1 MEVIYVAEGSISVKV
16 GISDYVLHAV
26 EFTIINPFELHAL
39 YATDE
44 DNKIFILEI
53 SKDFYD
59 PCFESTIFVS
69 AYYLYENAAGKDF
82 EKIKETL
89 RKLFDLHLSAVAR
102 QLAGSKTGTDSDAA
116 PPDQAFIM
124 QSGASPVF
132 PVASAECSAEY
143 EKILLRS
150 LINYFELHFTSEYF
164 LLSDHKENTLR
175 DNAIQANR
183 LKSILTYFYE
193 HFPQKIQLQD
203 VADVT
208 FVNRYHISHLI
219 KSGIGLTFSELL
231 QHIRIEK
238 AEVYLLGTEL
248 PISQIVY
255 ELGFSS
261 YRYFNQHFKSLFH
274 MTPAAYRKK
283 YGHDTI
289 RYKDITY
296 RKPVTAADID
306 TAIKKL
312 AAAENSS
319 QIQTISLADIM
330 AKLGTADTADA
341 DTAALCE
348 GSADET
354 TAPRHELNLYR
365 LPKRS
370 ALYDTPLF
378 PALLLRHM
386 ADQQCSPADFAKEN
400 PQFFAPD
407 GPASPESAESIDTT
421 PAESADSHLR
431 SNPDLSSTFSG
442 APGNTTAS
450 GIRKSSFYMKEL
462 LEPFMNAHAIAF
474 PGGFAVKSGCS
485 TELLFYNA
493 PADLGGLDEVL
504 EEIDKI
510 DKSDD
515 AAGKI
520 SGFEEYFRR
529 CASMPDKEWSL
540 DFGGMALSS
549 TADSGIPAEISE
561 IITIR
566 RDLKLE
572 LDAFCQLMRTGM
584 LYGQRSDAM
593 PDRVKI
599 PPETAAST
607 AHLLS
612 RRINEDIIQT
622 FNSASAPDAS
632 FETLRIPSQGSD
644 SEARRTITLP
654 PFGVC
659 RITLIWLL

>member
-1 MEVIYVAEGSISVKV
+1 MTEPSNINIELIKPLIKDFPIPDNRLAAFSYMSLDEYPIHSHLHMEVIYVAEGSISVKV
-16 GISDYVLHAV
+16 GISDYVLHAG

-53 SKDFYD
+53 STDFYD
-59 PCFESTIFVS
+59 PCFEGTIFVS

-89 RKLFDLHLSAVAR
+89 RKLFDLHLSAAAR
-102 QLAGSKTGTDSDAA
+102 QLAGSQSGTDSVISS
-116 PPDQAFIM
+116 PEQTFIM
-124 QSGASPVF
+124 QNGASPVF

-164 LLSDHKENTLR
+164 RLSDHKENTLR

-248 PISQIVY
+248 PISQIVF

-319 QIQTISLADIM
+319 DILTISLADIM
-330 AKLGTADTADA
+330 AELVTADA
-341 DTAALCE
+341 ECGSAPAGTAPCSIEMPDRLPTAVSCE
-348 GSADET
+348 GACDVKVAATSEDSAVLEAA
-354 TAPRHELNLYR
+354 APCHEGNR
-365 LPKRS
+365 DGLPKRS

-378 PALLLRHM
+378 PALLLEYMAGRH
-386 ADQQCSPADFAKEN
+386 CSPADFAKEN

-407 GPASPESAESIDTT
+407 DQSSAESIYTT

-431 SNPDLSSTFSG
+431 SEPDISTAFSG
-442 APGNTTAS
+442 APGN
-450 GIRKSSFYMKEL
+450 
-462 LEPFMNAHAIAF
+462 
-474 PGGFAVKSGCS
+474 PG
-485 TELLFYNA
+485 
-493 PADLGGLDEVL
+493 
-504 EEIDKI
+504 
-510 DKSDD
+510 
-515 AAGKI
+515 
-520 SGFEEYFRR
+520 
-529 CASMPDKEWSL
+529 
-540 DFGGMALSS
+540 
-549 TADSGIPAEISE
+549 SE
-561 IITIR
+561 NHHFT
-566 RDLKLE
+566 
-572 LDAFCQLMRTGM
+572 
-584 LYGQRSDAM
+584 
-593 PDRVKI
+593 
-599 PPETAAST
+599 
-607 AHLLS
+607 
-612 RRINEDIIQT
+612 
-622 FNSASAPDAS
+622 
-632 FETLRIPSQGSD
+632 
-644 SEARRTITLP
+644 
-654 PFGVC
+654 
-659 RITLIWLL
+659 

>member
-1 MEVIYVAEGSISVKV
+1 MTEQSNINIELIKPLIKEFPIPGNRLAAFSYMSLDEYPIHSHLHMEVIYVAEGSVSVKV
-16 GISDYVLHAV
+16 GVSDYVLHAG

-53 SKDFYD
+53 STDFYD
-59 PCFESTIFVS
+59 PCFEGTIFVS

-102 QLAGSKTGTDSDAA
+102 QLAGSKTGTDSDAV

-124 QSGASPVF
+124 QSGTLPVF

-238 AEVYLLGTEL
+238 AEIYLLGTEL

-289 RYKDITY
+289 RYKDVTY

-306 TAIKKL
+306 AAIRRL
-312 AAAENSS
+312 AVSDCSS
-319 QIQTISLADIM
+319 EVQTISLAEII
-330 AKLGTADTADA
+330 AELGTADT
-341 DTAALCE
+341 
-348 GSADET
+348 ADET

-370 ALYDTPLF
+370 ALYDTPLL
-378 PALLLRHM
+378 PALLLGYM
-386 ADQQCSPADFAKEN
+386 AGQQCSPADFAKEN

-407 GPASPESAESIDTT
+407 EPVSAESAESIDTT
-421 PAESADSHLR
+421 PSKSAGSHLR
-431 SNPDLSSTFSG
+431 SRPDLSTAFSG

-462 LEPFMNAHAIAF
+462 LESFMNAHAIAF
-474 PGGFAVKSGCS
+474 PGGFAVKSGDS
-485 TELLFYNA
+485 IELLFYNA
-493 PADLGGLDEVL
+493 PADPGKLDMTITEL
-504 EEIDKI
+504 DKI
-510 DKSDD
+510 SERCN
-515 AAGKI
+515 G
-520 SGFEEYFRR
+520 SGDTTGFKEYFRR
-529 CASMPDKEWSL
+529 CASMPDKEWIL
-540 DFGGMALSS
+540 DL
-549 TADSGIPAEISE
+549 SGIFPTA
-561 IITIR
+561 R
-566 RDLKLE
+566 
-572 LDAFCQLMRTGM
+572 
-584 LYGQRSDAM
+584 
-593 PDRVKI
+593 P
-599 PPETAAST
+599 TAAYLRKS
-607 AHLLS
+607 ARSS
-612 RRINEDIIQT
+612 RSGAI
-622 FNSASAPDAS
+622 
-632 FETLRIPSQGSD
+632 
-644 SEARRTITLP
+644 
-654 PFGVC
+654 
-659 RITLIWLL
+659 

>member
-16 GISDYVLHAV
+16 GISDYVLHAG

-53 SKDFYD
+53 STDFYD
-59 PCFESTIFVS
+59 PCFEGTIFVS

-102 QLAGSKTGTDSDAA
+102 QLAGSKTGTRSDISS
-116 PPDQAFIM
+116 PEQAFIM
-124 QSGASPVF
+124 QRGTSPVF

-289 RYKDITY
+289 RYKDISYKT
-296 RKPVTAADID
+296 PVTAADID
-306 TAIKKL
+306 TAIKNL

-319 QIQTISLADIM
+319 QIQTISLAEIM
-330 AKLGTADTADA
+330 TELGTADVDS
-341 DTAALCE
+341 AAPCHVLDRCE
-348 GSADET
+348 
-354 TAPRHELNLYR
+354 
-365 LPKRS
+365 LPKLS

-378 PALLLRHM
+378 PALLIEYMTDHRY
-386 ADQQCSPADFAKEN
+386 SPADFAKEN

-407 GPASPESAESIDTT
+407 DQSSAESIDTT
-421 PAESADSHLR
+421 SAESAGSHLR
-431 SNPDLSSTFSG
+431 SEPDISSTFSG
-442 APGNTTAS
+442 TPGNMTAS

-462 LEPFMNAHAIAF
+462 LEPFMNAHAPAF
-474 PGGFAVKSGCS
+474 PGGSAVKSGDN

-493 PADLGGLDEVL
+493 PTDLGGLDEMIK
-504 EEIDKI
+504 EIDNI
-510 DKSDD
+510 DTSDD
-515 AAGKI
+515 AAGDI
-520 SGFEEYFRR
+520 AGFQEYFRR

-540 DFGGMALSS
+540 DF
-549 TADSGIPAEISE
+549 SGISPDSTIDSDSPGNDTPAETSE
-561 IITIR
+561 ILTIR

-572 LDAFCQLMRTGM
+572 LDAFCQLMRSGM
-584 LYGQRSDAM
+584 LYGQRSAAETGFGEALPEAAADAAE
-593 PDRVKI
+593 P
-599 PPETAAST
+599 
-607 AHLLS
+607 AHM
-612 RRINEDIIQT
+612 INEDIIQT
-622 FNSASAPDAS
+622 LNSASSPDAR
-632 FETLRIPSQGSD
+632 FEMVRIPSHESD
-644 SEARRTITLP
+644 PEARCTIILP

-659 RITLIWLL
+659 RITLVGL

>member
-1 MEVIYVAEGSISVKV
+1 MEIIYVAEGSVSVKV
-16 GISDYVLHAV
+16 GISDYVLHAG

-53 SKDFYD
+53 STDFYD
-59 PCFESTIFVS
+59 PCFEGTIFVS
-69 AYYLYENAAGKDF
+69 AYYLYEKAAGKDF
-82 EKIKETL
+82 EKIRDTL
-89 RKLFDLHLSAVAR
+89 RKLFDLHLSAAAR
-102 QLAGSKTGTDSDAA
+102 QLSGRQQDPDSAVVSSE
-116 PPDQAFIM
+116 QSFIM
-124 QSGASPVF
+124 QSGTSPVF

-238 AEVYLLGTEL
+238 AEIYLLGTEL

-283 YGHDTI
+283 YSHDTI

-296 RKPVTAADID
+296 RKPVSAADID
-306 TAIKKL
+306 AAIRKL
-312 AAAENSS
+312 AVSDCSFEV
-319 QIQTISLADIM
+319 QTISLADIM
-330 AKLGTADTADA
+330 TELGTADAETA
-341 DTAALCE
+341 
-348 GSADET
+348 S
-354 TAPRHELNLYR
+354 PRHEENR
-365 LPKRS
+365 HELPKLS
-370 ALYDTPLF
+370 ALYDTPLL
-378 PALLLRHM
+378 PALLLGYM
-386 ADQQCSPADFAKEN
+386 AEQQCSPADFAKEN

-407 GPASPESAESIDTT
+407 EPAAIESIDMT

-442 APGNTTAS
+442 TPGNMTAS

-462 LEPFMNAHAIAF
+462 LEPFMNAHATAF
-474 PGGFAVKSGCS
+474 PCGFAVKSGGS

-493 PADLGGLDEVL
+493 PADLGGLDKVIG
-504 EEIDKI
+504 EIDKI

-515 AAGKI
+515 A
-520 SGFEEYFRR
+520 SGNASEFEEYLRR
-529 CASMPDKEWSL
+529 CDSMPDAEWTI
-540 DFGGMALSS
+540 DLSNIYPDS
-549 TADSGIPAEISE
+549 TAGSDMTAETRE
-561 IITIR
+561 IVTIR

-572 LDAFCQLMRTGM
+572 LDAFCQMMRAGM
-584 LYGQRSDAM
+584 LHYQRSAADAERR
-593 PDRVKI
+593 DI
-599 PPETAAST
+599 PPETAADT
-607 AHLLS
+607 AEPA
-612 RRINEDIIQT
+612 RMINEDIIQML
-622 FNSASAPDAS
+622 NSASAPDAR
-632 FETLRIPSQGSD
+632 FKTVRIPSQE
-644 SEARRTITLP
+644 SEPEAHCTVTLP

-659 RITLIWLL
+659 RITLAGL